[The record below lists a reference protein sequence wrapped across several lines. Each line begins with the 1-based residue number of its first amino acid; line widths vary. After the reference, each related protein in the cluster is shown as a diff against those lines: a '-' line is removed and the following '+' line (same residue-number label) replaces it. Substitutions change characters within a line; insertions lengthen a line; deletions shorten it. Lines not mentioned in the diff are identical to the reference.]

1 VISFPSITAPLAAKD
16 QFMEARKLSKQP
28 PPFQLSLRIRHPSI
42 DPALLSRELAIDPE
56 HSFRAGEPRVSSSG
70 HAPSTVHGQIYWLGI
85 LNPATWLDLS
95 FPGHPRL
102 AIAQRHL
109 HAALEQ
115 RLGWAL
121 SSSAVL
127 LRGKH
132 ASLLRRIGA
141 EGGQVTVIVALSA
154 VAVGS
159 LSLTPEV
166 TGTFSDL
173 GITIEFEFTND

>member
-1 VISFPSITAPLAAKD
+1 
-16 QFMEARKLSKQP
+16 MEARKLPNQS

-42 DPALLSRELAIDPE
+42 DPALLSRELAIEPE
-56 HSFRAGEPRVSSSG
+56 HSFRAGEPRRSSSG
-70 HAPSTVHGQIYWLGI
+70 HALSTVHGQTYWLGA
-85 LNPATWLDLS
+85 LNPAMWLDTS
-95 FPGHPRL
+95 FPGRPKL

-121 SSSAVL
+121 SSNAML
-127 LRGKH
+127 LRTKH
-132 ASLLRRIGA
+132 ASLLRGISA
-141 EGGQVTVIVALSA
+141 DGGQVTVIVALSA
-154 VAVGS
+154 VAVCS

-166 TGTFSDL
+166 TGAFSDL

>member
-1 VISFPSITAPLAAKD
+1 
-16 QFMEARKLSKQP
+16 MEARKLSNQSR
-28 PPFQLSLRIRHPSI
+28 PFQLSLRIRHPSI

-56 HSFRAGEPRVSSSG
+56 HSFRAGERRHSSSG
-70 HAPSTVHGQIYWLGI
+70 HAPSTVHAQTYWLGI
-85 LNPATWLDLS
+85 MNPAMWLDIS
-95 FPGHPRL
+95 YPGPPKL

-121 SSSAVL
+121 SSTAML
-127 LRGKH
+127 LRTKH
-132 ASLLRRIGA
+132 ASLLRRISA
-141 EGGQVTVIVALSA
+141 EGGHVTVIVALSA

-166 TGTFSDL
+166 TGAFSDL
-173 GITIEFEFTND
+173 GITIELEFTND